1 MGEFRRF
8 VEEIKMRR
16 EFQRVLE
23 EASKQEGGAYLS
35 PEKAFLWE
43 TGNKQ
48 GKTWPLKTG
57 GQGEAGPQEA
67 MTVAFE
73 IKGHK
78 GLSCCSGL
86 GRPPTTPGRSS
97 PRPWVPLY
105 GVSGADPPVPPA
117 VTTSFFKFFITV

>member
-1 MGEFRRF
+1 
-8 VEEIKMRR
+8 MRR

-23 EASKQEGGAYLS
+23 EASKQERGAYLS

-57 GQGEAGPQEA
+57 GQAEAGPQEA

-86 GRPPTTPGRSS
+86 GAPHHPWQKQPKAMGAPLWGEWGRSTS
-97 PRPWVPLY
+97 SA
-105 GVSGADPPVPPA
+105 SGDHL
-117 VTTSFFKFFITV
+117 FL